1 MMPNKRKLKVAFV
14 GGGSLAWGPQLIRDI
29 IFKQGMAQVELEF
42 SLCDLNLARAR
53 AIKRLFDIHLE
64 AWGLSRVRL
73 RATNDQQKAIRGA
86 DFVLIAIST
95 GGLAAMRHDL
105 VIPER
110 YGIYHTVGDTA
121 GPGGWSR
128 ALRNI
133 PVFASYAEQIKE
145 LAPNAVVLN
154 YTNPLAALT
163 KVLSDKLGAGRVVG
177 LCHGLFECY
186 SVLQELFGLKGER
199 EIKLH
204 FGGLNHF
211 FWILDFTV
219 RGEDG
224 YALLRRKMRG
234 RPLYEVLEAIRPE
247 AGGWARGNRV
257 ATELFENYGYL
268 PYTADRH
275 ICEFFSCYMAN
286 PEVIERF
293 KVERTSVDQR
303 ASWYARLEQQLKKQ
317 IRERKGLSKNP
328 SRETAA
334 DIIAA
339 VVFDRGFT
347 DVVNTVNVGQIAN
360 LPQGAT
366 VETMGYVDA
375 AGVKSFTL
383 GPLPEPL
390 RALCAPH
397 AEAQVKTV
405 EAGLSGDVDL
415 ALMALVADPACSH
428 MTVADIKKMGMELL
442 RANKHHLPQF
452 LG

>member
-1 MMPNKRKLKVAFV
+1 
-14 GGGSLAWGPQLIRDI
+14 
-29 IFKQGMAQVELEF
+29 
-42 SLCDLNLARAR
+42 
-53 AIKRLFDIHLE
+53 
-64 AWGLSRVRL
+64 
-73 RATNDQQKAIRGA
+73 
-86 DFVLIAIST
+86 
-95 GGLAAMRHDL
+95 
-105 VIPER
+105 
-110 YGIYHTVGDTA
+110 
-121 GPGGWSR
+121 
-128 ALRNI
+128 
-133 PVFASYAEQIKE
+133 
-145 LAPNAVVLN
+145 
-154 YTNPLAALT
+154 
-163 KVLSDKLGAGRVVG
+163 
-177 LCHGLFECY
+177 
-186 SVLQELFGLKGER
+186 
-199 EIKLH
+199 
-204 FGGLNHF
+204 
-211 FWILDFTV
+211 
-219 RGEDG
+219 
-224 YALLRRKMRG
+224 
-234 RPLYEVLEAIRPE
+234 
-247 AGGWARGNRV
+247 
-257 ATELFENYGYL
+257 
-268 PYTADRH
+268 
-275 ICEFFSCYMAN
+275 
-286 PEVIERF
+286 VIERF

-303 ASWYARLEQQLKKQ
+303 ASWYAKLEQQLKKQ

-452 LG
+452 FG